1 MLYIASSRLVMTM
14 TCGVTQ
20 SPTTVDH
27 RLYNLCVDL
36 SMDLGITA
44 KCVTINA
51 IISVIYGCFGRHGCP
66 SRSHSEKAQLLE
78 TFRDKLADRCQRT

>member
-51 IISVIYGCFGRHGCP
+51 IISVIYGCP